1 MHELQ
6 SSYEKQKESQFKA
19 NRNKSCTEVMPHIIK
34 YYSCPTIAQS
44 VGRNIFKGVVS
55 LLVALLKR
63 MINETF
69 SGLAIRLGEA

>member
-19 NRNKSCTEVMPHIIK
+19 NRNKGCTEIMPHIIK
-34 YYSCPTIAQS
+34 YCSCPTIVKN

-55 LLVALLKR
+55 LLVTLLKR
-63 MINETF
+63 VINETF